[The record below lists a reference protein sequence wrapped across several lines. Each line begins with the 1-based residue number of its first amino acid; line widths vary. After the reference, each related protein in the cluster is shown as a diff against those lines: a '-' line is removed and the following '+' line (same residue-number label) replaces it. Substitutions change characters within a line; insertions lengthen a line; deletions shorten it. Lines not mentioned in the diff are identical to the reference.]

1 MEENRNEK
9 LILCKNCGGY
19 YDSAQEQCPHCG
31 EDTAVNTEKKKESVF
46 SIADYGG
53 GFGPRDSV
61 LARGAL
67 VLILI
72 LLLAALAGVVSVGMN
87 ALSALKG
94 SNESNV
100 GAVSSQPVETEDTSL
115 PIEKPVKGENDPDS
129 LSLNYDNISLSA
141 KQSTRLLVTA
151 QPEEWTGELTW
162 TTSNKYVATVDV
174 TGQVTYAGGGECVI
188 TVSSGT
194 ASVECKVK
202 CSGDAAEKTGKEAS
216 VKGAYPVELQP
227 EDSKA
232 DSSEQK
238 DDTKAEDEQQK
249 EEETPKEEETQPEDE
264 KEEAS
269 ASQEITLNWYDITL
283 HKGEGTQLE
292 ASGGN
297 GTYTWTSANP
307 SIATVDS
314 TGKVLWVS
322 PGDTTVTCTSG
333 DKTKE
338 CIIRAK

>member
-19 YDSAQEQCPHCG
+19 YDPAQEQCPHCG
-31 EDTAVNTEKKKESVF
+31 EETTANTEKKKESLF

-53 GFGPRDSV
+53 GFGPRDSK

-72 LLLAALAGVVSVGMN
+72 LLLAALAGVVAVGMN

-94 SNESNV
+94 SNDSNV
-100 GAVSSQPVETEDTSL
+100 GAVSSEPVETEDTSL
-115 PIEKPVKGENDPDS
+115 PIEEPVKGENDPDS

-151 QPEEWTGELTW
+151 QPEDWTGELTW
-162 TTSNKYVATVDV
+162 TTSNKYIATVDV

-202 CSGDAAEKTGKEAS
+202 CSGDAAEKKGKEAS
-216 VKGAYPVELQP
+216 IQGVYPVELQP
-227 EDSKA
+227 EDNKA
-232 DSSEQK
+232 DSSEKK
-238 DDTKAEDEQQK
+238 DDTNSNDKK
-249 EEETPKEEETQPEDE
+249 EEKENPGKTETQPEEKKDE
-264 KEEAS
+264 ETAS
-269 ASQEITLNWYDITL
+269 EEITLNLYDMTL
-283 HKGEGTQLE
+283 ANMGDGTQLT

-297 GTYTWTSANP
+297 GSYTWTIEDS

-314 TGKVLWVS
+314 NGMVIRVGSGTTKVI
-322 PGDTTVTCTSG
+322 CTSG
-333 DKTKE
+333 NKTQE
-338 CIIRAK
+338 CIVRAP